1 MKYEKTNILNMEG
14 YIPGEQP
21 IDQSVVKLN
30 TNENPYPASDAVA
43 RALSKITVEDL
54 RRYPAPI
61 ANKFRQVAADYHGVE
76 IDNIIPTNG
85 GDEFLRLTIATFV
98 DQHQT
103 LGIAEPGY
111 SLYPVLAQAQGCQVT
126 RVALQQ
132 DWNLDVDFASRLNDA
147 NANLMFIVNPH
158 APSGILTPVDRLAE
172 IANEF
177 CGVVVIDEAYV
188 DFIEPGLAY
197 NSVPLINEFDNV
209 LILRTMS
216 KGYSLAGLRFG
227 YGIGPISLLE
237 PMLYK
242 TRDSYNTDTIS
253 QLLATAALLAVD
265 DAAITWKNVIA
276 DRTKLKRKLAEMG
289 LSCPDSQS
297 NFLLATVPTDNDAA
311 NIYQCLKDQNI
322 LVRYFDLPHLQ
333 DKLRLSIG
341 TPEQNQQLL
350 DALGRILHKNH

>member
-1 MKYEKTNILNMEG
+1 MEG

-21 IDQSVVKLN
+21 NDQSVIKLN
-30 TNENPYPASDAVA
+30 TNENPYPASKAVA
-43 RALSKITVEDL
+43 QALSRITIEDL

-61 ANKFRQVAADYHGVE
+61 ANQFRQAAAAHHDVT

-85 GDEFLRLTIATFV
+85 GDEFLRLAIATFV

-111 SLYPVLAQAQGCQVT
+111 SLYPVLAQAQGCQITSLALQEDWSLSDDFVT
-126 RVALQQ
+126 R
-132 DWNLDVDFASRLNDA
+132 LNQA
-147 NANLMFIVNPH
+147 NANLVFIVNPH
-158 APSGILTPVDRLAE
+158 APSGVLTSVDRLAQ
-172 IANEF
+172 IADEF
-177 CGVVVIDEAYV
+177 SGVVVIDEAYV
-188 DFIEPGLAY
+188 DFVEPGLAY
-197 NSVPLINEFDNV
+197 NAVPLIHEFDNV

-227 YGIGPISLLE
+227 YGIGPASLLE

-265 DAAITWKNVIA
+265 DAAVTWQKVIA
-276 DRTKLKRKLAEMG
+276 DRTELRGKLAGMG
-289 LSCPDSQS
+289 FSCPVSQS
-297 NFLLATVPTDNDAA
+297 NFLLVTVPKDNDAA

-333 DKLRLSIG
+333 DKLRITIG
-341 TPEQNQQLL
+341 TPQQNQQLL
-350 DALGRILHKNH
+350 DAIDRILHKSG